1 MYLLVVEPGS
11 KAWKEIVKNFGQ
23 EVILPSQQINR
34 QLLGSIVFSDPGKR
48 KILNQC
54 THPYIRR
61 EMILQ
66 ILWNF
71 LKGMSFDY

>member
-1 MYLLVVEPGS
+1 MVEPGS
-11 KAWKEIVKNFGQ
+11 KGWKQVVKNFGQ
-23 EVILPSQQINR
+23 EVLLPSQEINR
-34 QLLGSIVFSDPGKR
+34 QLLGSIVFADPDKQ

-61 EMILQ
+61 EMLIQ

-71 LKGMSFDY
+71 IKGILTI

>member
-1 MYLLVVEPGS
+1 MNIFVFLVVEPGS
-11 KAWKEIVKNFGQ
+11 KAWNQIVKNFGQ
-23 EVILPSQQINR
+23 EVLLPTKEINR
-34 QLLGSIVFSDPGKR
+34 QILGNIVFADPDKR

-61 EMILQ
+61 EMLIQ

-71 LKGMSFDY
+71 IKG

>member
-1 MYLLVVEPGS
+1 MVEPGS
-11 KAWKEIVKNFGQ
+11 KAWKEIVKHFGEEVLLPTQ
-23 EVILPSQQINR
+23 EINR
-34 QLLGSIVFSDPGKR
+34 KLLGSIIFSDPDKR

-61 EMILQ
+61 EILIQ

-71 LKGMSFDY
+71 IKGDFHP